1 VTALVDGVVA
11 KGLVERLPDP
21 GDRRKITLAMTST
34 GFAVLAEAD
43 TAISARLQHVASY
56 LPDDDAVRALEGLG
70 LWSQALRA
78 DSDRSKAVLAE
89 GARP

>member
-1 VTALVDGVVA
+1 
-11 KGLVERLPDP
+11 
-21 GDRRKITLAMTST
+21 MTST
-34 GFAVLAEAD
+34 GFAMLAEAD
-43 TAISARLQHVASY
+43 TAIAARLQHVASY
-56 LPDDDAVRALEGLG
+56 LPDDDAERALEGLG